1 MSHRDFRLP
10 DVGEGLTEAEIV
22 RWLVSPGD
30 SVTVNQPLVEIETA
44 KAVVELPCPVEGEV
58 GEILVGPGQLVP
70 VGTSLVTFLVADGDQ
85 PRNSVN
91 EQQEGSGSLL
101 VGYGVAASGSRRRR
115 TVGAGDVSA
124 QISHSPAVV
133 AAQGRARTKPPVR
146 QLARRLGV
154 DVHALLGSGPNGVV
168 TRDDVHRAA
177 SGGAPPRTAVVD
189 LPGDERIDLTAV
201 GRAMAD
207 AMVRSVSTAP
217 HATVWL
223 DVDVSHALDVVRS
236 MRLRED
242 LPDVRV
248 TPLTV
253 VAWALTRVA
262 MKHRAI
268 NAAFDAATNQIVLR
282 ADVNLG
288 IAVASPRGLVVP
300 NIKAAQHCGLPD
312 MARAITSLTD
322 TAREGRT
329 SIGDLSGGTITITN
343 VGVFGVDGGTPIL
356 NPGEAAILA
365 AGRVIDR
372 PWVVNG
378 QIVVRPVMQLS
389 LSFDHRLVDGA
400 LGCVV
405 LSEVAALLGGD
416 ASNCG

>member
-1 MSHRDFRLP
+1 M
-10 DVGEGLTEAEIV
+10 
-22 RWLVSPGD
+22 
-30 SVTVNQPLVEIETA
+30 
-44 KAVVELPCPVEGEV
+44 
-58 GEILVGPGQLVP
+58 
-70 VGTSLVTFLVADGDQ
+70 
-85 PRNSVN
+85 
-91 EQQEGSGSLL
+91 
-101 VGYGVAASGSRRRR
+101 
-115 TVGAGDVSA
+115 
-124 QISHSPAVV
+124 
-133 AAQGRARTKPPVR
+133 
-146 QLARRLGV
+146 
-154 DVHALLGSGPNGVV
+154 

-217 HATVWL
+217 QATVWL